1 MVEWV
6 WRKGRAEQRVLCN
19 LGRKELGAAH
29 AATLLGMLTGEHAPR
44 QQADAVG
51 AWDWGRLLVARHLW
65 RDLGVEQTLDAW
77 ARDRGAVADRALALV
92 TSRLDT
98 PTSEHGMARWL
109 ETAYVCDRSGQRWL
123 PAWRQDAERLASHR
137 PRVRVQ
143 DQQLRQ
149 WYSTLDPLVRGKP
162 QI

>member
-29 AATLLGMLTGEHAPR
+29 AATLLGMLTGEHSPR
-44 QQADAVG
+44 PQADAVG
-51 AWDWGRLLVARHLW
+51 AWDWGPLLVARHLW

-92 TSRLDT
+92 ASRLDT

-123 PAWRQDAERLASHR
+123 PAWRPDAERLARQR

-143 DQQLRQ
+143 GHQLRQ
-149 WYSTLDPLVRGKP
+149 ACITAGRFREGKP
-162 QI
+162 